1 MPVQGP
7 PEPLLERIAAMRDA
21 GPSSSRRIAATITR
35 SPMYAAR
42 SGIVMLAQAS
52 DTSVGSVNRFCR
64 ALGLDGYKELR
75 LALATSAGRS
85 DGSGAPDIDPTGSID
100 PETGAEEAVQ
110 LIAASSRA
118 AISRT
123 ADLLDLELLD
133 CLAEAVEKAR
143 LVQLVAFGGSAH
155 IASYLVDQLN
165 GIGIRTLSSPDVNTA
180 ASIAATLTEAD
191 VLIAISHSG
200 TARHAVEATTIGAEH
215 GAMTAAIT
223 SSAASPLARAA
234 RVALVTTARTSTE
247 RYRGTAGRHAQ
258 LFVIDALYVRIAQ
271 GRNEIA
277 ERLLDEAGAAT
288 APYQLTYR
296 SPTIRP
302 SQRSREQGS
311 PPGTKGPTT

>member
-1 MPVQGP
+1 MAVQGP
-7 PEPLLERIAAMRDA
+7 PESLLERIAVMRDG
-21 GPSSSRRIAATITR
+21 GPASSQRIAATITR
-35 SPMYAAR
+35 SPMVAAR
-42 SGIVMLAQAS
+42 SGIVTLAEAS
-52 DTSVGSVNRFCR
+52 GTSVGSVNRFCH
-64 ALGLDGYKELR
+64 ALGLSGYKELR
-75 LALATSAGRS
+75 LALASSAGRP
-85 DGSGAPDIDPTGSID
+85 DGSPAPDVDPTGSID
-100 PETGAEEAVQ
+100 PETSAEDAIR

-123 ADLLDLELLD
+123 ADLIDLDLLD
-133 CLAEAVEKAR
+133 HLADAMGHAR

-200 TARHAVEATTIGAEH
+200 TARHAVEVTTVGADH

-234 RVALVTTARTSTE
+234 GVALVTTARTSTE

-277 ERLLDEAGAAT
+277 EQLLDEAGAAT
-288 APYQLTYR
+288 APYQFNYR
-296 SPTIRP
+296 PGRARARGTEEIRDDLKD
-302 SQRSREQGS
+302 RRDR
-311 PPGTKGPTT
+311 